1 MAELATKSLEAGPR
15 AVAASQASPGPEQRP
30 RRLTID
36 VTGQAVAKIVVGL
49 LVLGFIG
56 DTLGRMRDIFVWVL
70 AATFLAIAL
79 NPLVEKLEGRLGRR
93 LAATVVFAGF
103 VVGFI
108 AVFAALVLPFV
119 TQVDQLTTALPKA
132 ISDARQDTTV
142 KRLDNRFH
150 IADKAKEHLD
160 SVPTVVFGAAGTVL
174 GGAVAVST
182 VFFLTLFLLYE
193 LPGIGRVILGQIPP
207 ERRPRVVAAAHHMNR
222 TIGGYVAGNLLIS
235 LICGVVTTGML
246 YVLGVPYSLALGVF
260 MAIFDL
266 IPLVGATIGSLVVI
280 ASAFIFVDVRAGV
293 IMFVH
298 RERLPAGRE
307 PRPPAARVRKN
318 RADPVAHRPGR
329 RALRRGGARPDR
341 RTARDP
347 DRRHDP
353 GRGQRVARGA
363 RRADQQRLARRP
375 ARHLTP
381 A

>member
-1 MAELATKSLEAGPR
+1 MAELATKALEGGPR
-15 AVAASQASPGPEQRP
+15 AVPASHASPGPEQRP

-36 VTGQAVAKIVVGL
+36 VTRQAVAKIVVGL

-150 IADKAKEHLD
+150 IADKAKERLD

-174 GGAVAVST
+174 GGAVAIST
-182 VFFLTLFLLYE
+182 SLL
-193 LPGIGRVILGQIPP
+193 PD
-207 ERRPRVVAAAHHMNR
+207 A
-222 TIGGYVAGNLLIS
+222 
-235 LICGVVTTGML
+235 
-246 YVLGVPYSLALGVF
+246 
-260 MAIFDL
+260 
-266 IPLVGATIGSLVVI
+266 
-280 ASAFIFVDVRAGV
+280 
-293 IMFVH
+293 
-298 RERLPAGRE
+298 LPALRA
-307 PRPPAARVRKN
+307 PR
-318 RADPVAHRPGR
+318 HRPGHPRSDTSGTPAAGHGRGATHEPHDRWLCR
-329 RALRRGGARPDR
+329 RQSRDLGRLRVLRRRECCMRWAS
-341 RTARDP
+341 RTPSPSASSWRSS
-347 DRRHDP
+347 
-353 GRGQRVARGA
+353 
-363 RRADQQRLARRP
+363 
-375 ARHLTP
+375 T
-381 A
+381 